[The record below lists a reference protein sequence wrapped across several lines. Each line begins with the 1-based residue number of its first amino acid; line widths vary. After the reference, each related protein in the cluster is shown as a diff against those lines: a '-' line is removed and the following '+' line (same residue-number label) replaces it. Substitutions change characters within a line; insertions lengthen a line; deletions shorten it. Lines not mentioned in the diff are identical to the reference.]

1 MGSSKPNSTPKL
13 TVVGGGIGDPDLLT
27 IKALKAIR
35 SADVI
40 LYDALINEKILA
52 YACTGIPRIF
62 VGKRKGYKRFTQAE
76 INQLIVGKAHRYGHV
91 VRLKGGDP
99 FVFGRGMEEVLF
111 AKKNGLTTAYVPGI
125 SSSIAAAGLANIPV
139 THRAVSRGFWVI
151 SATTVDN
158 KLTEDLTL
166 AAQSSATVVI
176 LMGLGKLSQ
185 IVDIF
190 YQNGKKELPIA
201 IVQNASLPNE
211 KKVFG
216 TVETIE
222 RLVAEQQIGT
232 PAVIVAGETVTLN
245 NSNLFFETQIVLHF
259 NRDRDLEHIVY

>member
-1 MGSSKPNSTPKL
+1 MGFSNQLPTAKL

-40 LYDALINEKILA
+40 LYDALINEDILA
-52 YACTGIPRIF
+52 YACSGVPRIF
-62 VGKRKGYKRFTQAE
+62 VGKRKGYKRFTQQE
-76 INQLIVGKAHRYGHV
+76 INHLIVAQARASGHV

-99 FVFGRGMEEVLF
+99 FVFGRGMEEILY
-111 AKKNGLTTAYVPGI
+111 AAEHGLDTAYVPGV
-125 SSSIAAAGLANIPV
+125 SSAIAAAGLANIPV

-151 SATTVDN
+151 SATTVDD
-158 KLTEDLTL
+158 KLHEDLAL
-166 AAQSSATVVI
+166 AAQSNATVVI
-176 LMGLGKLSQ
+176 LMGLGKLRE

-190 YQNGKKELPIA
+190 YQNGKKDLPVA

-216 TVETIE
+216 TVKSIE
-222 RLVAEQQIGT
+222 QLAAAERIGT
-232 PAVIVAGETVTLN
+232 PAVIVAGETVRFADTVSYLG
-245 NSNLFFETQIVLHF
+245 HF
-259 NRDRDLEHIVY
+259 GQAVPLAEPA